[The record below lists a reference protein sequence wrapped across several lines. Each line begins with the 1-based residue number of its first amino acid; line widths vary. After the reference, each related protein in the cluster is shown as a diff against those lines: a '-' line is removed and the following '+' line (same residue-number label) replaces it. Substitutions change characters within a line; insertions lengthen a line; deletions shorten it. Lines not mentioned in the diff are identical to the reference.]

1 MLRGIMSMR
10 RTQSF
15 FVLCMFF
22 VVTILP
28 QISLAQQSGDFS
40 FTPVLID
47 EKAKPRDILK
57 QTLTIVNTSNRKLN
71 LYPSVNNIDPAE
83 GQQEFAQAHNGTD
96 RAASLAN
103 WIELSR
109 GVIELGPGEEKTVPF
124 VIRVNLTAVP
134 GSYHAYISFYEGST
148 RESAEKTTALGK
160 MTVNVEVLADVKEVM
175 QLNKF
180 FSDNIFFSGDDVLF
194 NYQLENIGNQSLQ
207 PKGEIRVYDR
217 KGREVAAVEVNKD
230 GKTISPDEISQL
242 ASVWS
247 AATGF
252 GKYKAFINVDYGES
266 QKASVQDTVFF
277 WIIPWQQLVG
287 MLVTSLMA
295 IVFLALYVHRRMDAR
310 FHARLAHAGLHTDT
324 KESLPVTPR
333 TPVESQ
339 SDEGVKK
346 SRLSFL
352 RRSKTKELTETA
364 VPLEAPSKRPRNQML
379 EALGAERIH
388 APQARHEAVRPQG
401 GTIDLKQMSTPS
413 PRKPQTTHVI
423 NLKNES

>member
-1 MLRGIMSMR
+1 MLRDIHVMR
-10 RTQSF
+10 TTQNF
-15 FVLCMFF
+15 FLWCMVLCISI
-22 VVTILP
+22 VP
-28 QISLAQQSGDFS
+28 QFSIAQQSGDFS
-40 FTPVLID
+40 FTPVIID

-57 QTLTIVNTSNRKLN
+57 HTLTIVNTSNRKLN
-71 LYPSVNNIDPAE
+71 LYPSVNNIDTSE
-83 GQQEFAQAHNGTD
+83 GQQQFAQAHNGAD

-109 GVIELGPGEEKTVPF
+109 GVVELGPGEEKTIPF

-148 RESAEKTTALGK
+148 REAAEKTTALGK

-180 FSDNIFFSGDDVLF
+180 FSDNIFFSGDDILF

-230 GKTISPDEISQL
+230 GKTISPDEMSQL

-247 AATGF
+247 AASGF
-252 GKYKAFINVDYGES
+252 GRYKAFINIDYGET

-277 WIIPWQQLVG
+277 WILPWQQLLG

-295 IVFLALYVHRRMDAR
+295 IVFLALYIHRRMDAR
-310 FHARLAHAGLHTDT
+310 FHARLAHAGVHASTTQTLPNAP
-324 KESLPVTPR
+324 SLPRAPQTP
-333 TPVESQ
+333 PLE
-339 SDEGVKK
+339 KK

-352 RRSKTKELTETA
+352 RRSKAEVSH
-364 VPLEAPSKRPRNQML
+364 VPDEPVEAPPKRPRNQML
-379 EALGAERIH
+379 EALGAERM
-388 APQARHEAVRPQG
+388 QSQGSRVEQTRSQG
-401 GTIDLKQMSTPS
+401 GTIDLKNISS
-413 PRKPQTTHVI
+413 PQARKPQSTHVI
-423 NLKNES
+423 NLKKVS